1 MRRSMY
7 MKILVPIDGSEYSY
21 KALLHACELA
31 KLQNS
36 KILLIYVVE
45 KTIPINLLDR
55 KEYLSILRKFG
66 DKSLKK
72 AEKISL
78 NKGIE
83 PKIIIKE
90 RNVVNE
96 IVKCA
101 QKEKCNLIVTG
112 QKGLGATM
120 KFLIGSVS
128 NKLANKSPCSILIVK

>member
-1 MRRSMY
+1 MY

-31 KLQNS
+31 KIQNS
-36 KILLIYVVE
+36 NIILIYVVE
-45 KTIPINLLDR
+45 KTVPINLLDR
-55 KEYLSILRKFG
+55 KEYLGILRKFG
-66 DKSLKK
+66 EKSIKK

-78 NKGIE
+78 DKGIE

-90 RNVVNE
+90 GNVVNE
-96 IVKCA
+96 IAKCA
-101 QKEKCNLIVTG
+101 QKEKCNLIVVG

-120 KFLIGSVS
+120 RFLIGSVS

>member
-1 MRRSMY
+1 MY

-31 KLQNS
+31 KIQNS

-55 KEYLSILRKFG
+55 KEYLGILRKFG

-78 NKGIE
+78 GKGVE
-83 PKIIIKE
+83 PKLIIKE
-90 RNVVNE
+90 GNVVNE
-96 IVKCA
+96 ITKCA
-101 QKEKCNLIVTG
+101 QKEKCNLIVVG

>member
-1 MRRSMY
+1 MY

-31 KLQNS
+31 KIQNS
-36 KILLIYVVE
+36 NIILIYVVE
-45 KTIPINLLDR
+45 KTVPINLLDR
-55 KEYLSILRKFG
+55 KEYLGILRKFG
-66 DKSLKK
+66 EKSLKK

-78 NKGIE
+78 DKGIE
-83 PKIIIKE
+83 PKLITKE
-90 RNVVNE
+90 GNVTNE

-101 QKEKCNLIVTG
+101 QKEKCNLIVVG

-120 KFLIGSVS
+120 RFLIGSVS

>member
-1 MRRSMY
+1 MKRSMY

-31 KLQNS
+31 KIQNS
-36 KILLIYVVE
+36 EIIMIYVVE
-45 KTIPINLLDR
+45 KTLPINLLDR
-55 KEYLSILRKFG
+55 KEYLGILRKFG

-72 AEKISL
+72 AKKIAEG
-78 NKGIE
+78 KGLE
-83 PKIIIKE
+83 PKLIIKE
-90 RNVVNE
+90 GNVVNE
-96 IVKCA
+96 IVKSA

-112 QKGLGATM
+112 QKGLGTTM

>member
-1 MRRSMY
+1 MKRSMY
-7 MKILVPIDGSEYSY
+7 MKILVPVDGSEYSY

-31 KLQNS
+31 KMQNS
-36 KILLIYVVE
+36 NIVLIYVVE

-55 KEYLSILRKFG
+55 KEYLNILRKFG

-90 RNVVNE
+90 GNVVNE

-101 QKEKCNLIVTG
+101 QKEKCNLIIVG

-120 KFLIGSVS
+120 RLLIGSVS